1 MLQPRAY
8 GYDGPAGVINPALVG
23 LTGLPAGAMSRG
35 SSALEDPSLAGLS
48 VRAPARALG
57 PSPLKEEPDVV
68 GRSSSLGTGASIP
81 DVERHSSLP
90 NFDGPSEDE
99 SNILFVDCLPTD
111 CTRREVARILST

>member
-1 MLQPRAY
+1 MLQSRAY
-8 GYDGPAGVINPALVG
+8 GFDGPAGVMNPALAG

-57 PSPLKEEPDVV
+57 PSPLKEPDVV